1 MDTICSSDTATSFVA
16 ITYKS
21 LLYGIYV
28 PDWEY
33 QTSAPGSTEKHFFV
47 KCGVRG
53 DTSSGCNAV
62 GMIDRKILGIQH
74 LYGRPVYARSK
85 QCSIDSPQNG
95 PLPPDA
101 PSWCQAPFD

>member
-1 MDTICSSDTATSFVA
+1 RGDHIQVPVVRYLC
-16 ITYKS
+16 
-21 LLYGIYV
+21 

-53 DTSSGCNAV
+53 DTSPGCNAV
-62 GMIDRKILGIQH
+62 GMIDHKNLGIQH

-85 QCSIDSPQNG
+85 
-95 PLPPDA
+95 
-101 PSWCQAPFD
+101 